1 MTFTY
6 LVPIVSILPGAFIE
20 TIVASFI
27 GDTPYSVVG
36 QWTLNTFIIFYII
49 SVVLFLIT
57 ARKKII
63 TNGQIVIFLL
73 FEFFIIH
80 NIGFYL
86 DWSSSG
92 FRSDGQL
99 LFGVIN
105 TFPYSSI
112 GFFGLG
118 IAIDLVKKKTP

>member
-1 MTFTY
+1 LTFTY
-6 LVPIVSILPGAFIE
+6 LVPIVSILPGAFID
-20 TIVASFI
+20 TIVVSFI
-27 GDTPYSVVG
+27 GDTPYSDVG
-36 QWTLNTFIIFYII
+36 QWTLNAFIIFYRI
-49 SVVLFLIT
+49 SVVLFLMT

-63 TNGQIVIFLL
+63 TKGQIVIFSR

-80 NIGFYL
+80 SKGFYL

-118 IAIDLVKKKTP
+118 IAIDLVKKKMP